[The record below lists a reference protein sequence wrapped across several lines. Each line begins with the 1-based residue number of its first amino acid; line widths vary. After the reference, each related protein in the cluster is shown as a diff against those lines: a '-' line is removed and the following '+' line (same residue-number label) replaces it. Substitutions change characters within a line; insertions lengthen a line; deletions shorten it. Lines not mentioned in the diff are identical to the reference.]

1 MIKRITYNDLGNLIE
16 HGKRDNIKYLPE
28 CEFLGYYID
37 NKIVG
42 TVGWTKHKNKYV
54 LRNDYVL
61 KEHRG
66 KKIYETLH
74 NERLNVIGSEAGNGT
89 TLEIRCT
96 RMSYKLH
103 KRLGAVPIK
112 QYKNYLHLE
121 YYI

>member
-1 MIKRITYNDLGNLIE
+1 MIKKVTYKDLE
-16 HGKRDNIKYLPE
+16 PIKLKAKQSGIDYLPN
-28 CEFLGYYID
+28 CEFLGYYIG
-37 NKIVG
+37 NEIVG
-42 TVGWTKHKNKYV
+42 TVGWTKRKNKYV

-66 KKIYETLH
+66 KKIYEKLH
-74 NERLNVIGSEAGNGT
+74 KERLNVIGQEANNGT

-103 KRLGAVPIK
+103 KRLGATPIK
-112 QYKNYLHLE
+112 SYKNYLHLE